1 MLTLTVLW
9 VVLAVLEPTA
19 NYMVVALFALY
30 LYRLP
35 LWWGVAATLVVMPI
49 AAGLGLLAVGG
60 PSIGAVIDPVM
71 AGFVVME
78 VAVIVEEVFMVSEDR
93 RELIDELIFTRS
105 RLAESEREAG
115 VAAERQRLAHEIH
128 DTVAQGLSSIQML
141 LYAAE
146 RNISDDSPALDRL
159 QVARKVAAENLRDT
173 RAIIAALQPRALQ
186 DGTLTDAPCRLATTT
201 EENFPGLT
209 VDVTVGHRSDSGA
222 LTPGTLEV
230 SPPIR
235 VKSVLLR
242 IAKSAMANVRHHSAA
257 SLVRVTVVDDIPA
270 GLVEME
276 IVDDGRGF
284 DVSSALGEVSGR
296 AQGGHIGLLTMRQR
310 AASIGASVQL
320 ESAPGQR
327 TVVRTSAP
335 LDGHRLESHRP
346 HRPASRSACP

>member
-1 MLTLTVLW
+1 
-9 VVLAVLEPTA
+9 
-19 NYMVVALFALY
+19 
-30 LYRLP
+30 
-35 LWWGVAATLVVMPI
+35 
-49 AAGLGLLAVGG
+49 
-60 PSIGAVIDPVM
+60 
-71 AGFVVME
+71 
-78 VAVIVEEVFMVSEDR
+78 MVSEDR

-115 VAAERQRLAHEIH
+115 VAAERQRVAHENH

-146 RNISDDSPALDRL
+146 RDISDDSSALDRL
-159 QVARKVAAENLRDT
+159 QVARKVAAEYLRDT

-186 DGTLTDAPCRLATTT
+186 DGTLTDAPRRLATTT

-222 LTPGTLEV
+222 RTPGTLEV

-242 IAKSAMANVRHHSAA
+242 IAQSAMANVRHHSAA
-257 SLVRVTVVDDIPA
+257 SLVRVTVVADIPA

-296 AQGGHIGLLTMRQR
+296 AQGGHICLLTMRQR
-310 AASIGASVQL
+310 AASIGASVKL
-320 ESAPGQR
+320 ESAPGQG